1 TSSNLEEELYK
12 DYLKR
17 RNKEYGYL
25 QESQPNREEQSGGR
39 KLGSALPSGRFK
51 PMAQRQP
58 SASLSDEKR
67 SQLKGD
73 GSYTMP
79 DNIYRASGYVSR
91 PLELGG
97 DPLSAVRTL
106 KNQMQ
111 IAAVKHR
118 AEGLTVRAN
127 LCNNACDRLTAAES
141 KLTAMTR
148 ERTDALVVGD
158 SMKAHEISDNMEKL
172 KEVAVRDTY
181 ADLLFDKHEMM
192 AYGVDSEW
200 SSLRK
205 EEPPRPVSPI
215 PPPAVPKNGLL
226 IQLLLVLL
234 IIFCFIFMIPKQWG
248 ATTETQTEEI
258 EPEFEEIPNQEKPE
272 ILLPEPEVKK
282 NSRLAELEATQN
294 ELLLA
299 AQRDQPKHED
309 DGYDDPYQLP
319 DYTGTCQFC
328 GESAPDFKME
338 GRIEEHYRTSCMC
351 MTRCRY
357 CSKIALVAQLDEH
370 LINRCSFLA
379 GQMVA
384 CDACGMA
391 IDVTD
396 NANGMKHPMCRGRL
410 PPSGAIWCPLCAVAV
425 DNTKQAWKTHL
436 LEVCYNNPRRD
447 GPDPEPPVQSNILSA
462 KKPTRPS
469 STASTKAASKRRMID
484 ADKLVVALQAVQIK
498 KKEAA
503 KKKAVAAAS
512 GETPATVPS

>member
-1 TSSNLEEELYK
+1 ME
-12 DYLKR
+12 
-17 RNKEYGYL
+17 
-25 QESQPNREEQSGGR
+25 
-39 KLGSALPSGRFK
+39 
-51 PMAQRQP
+51 
-58 SASLSDEKR
+58 
-67 SQLKGD
+67 
-73 GSYTMP
+73 
-79 DNIYRASGYVSR
+79 
-91 PLELGG
+91 
-97 DPLSAVRTL
+97 
-106 KNQMQ
+106 
-111 IAAVKHR
+111 
-118 AEGLTVRAN
+118 
-127 LCNNACDRLTAAES
+127 LTAKRGTSEAC
-141 KLTAMTR
+141 LTDTASCCPQKIP
-148 ERTDALVVGD
+148 LVNEFDGK
-158 SMKAHEISDNMEKL
+158 SCEWFSYYFLH
-172 KEVAVRDTY
+172 
-181 ADLLFDKHEMM
+181 LF
-192 AYGVDSEW
+192 S
-200 SSLRK
+200 
-205 EEPPRPVSPI
+205 
-215 PPPAVPKNGLL
+215 GLL

-272 ILLPEPEVKK
+272 ILLPEAKIQPEVKK

-396 NANGMKHPMCRGRL
+396 NANGMKHPMCRG
-410 PPSGAIWCPLCAVAV
+410 
-425 DNTKQAWKTHL
+425 KT
-436 LEVCYNNPRRD
+436 
-447 GPDPEPPVQSNILSA
+447 
-462 KKPTRPS
+462 
-469 STASTKAASKRRMID
+469 
-484 ADKLVVALQAVQIK
+484 
-498 KKEAA
+498 
-503 KKKAVAAAS
+503 
-512 GETPATVPS
+512 